1 VQNGLTE
8 LNDTVVVRDRVAA
21 AIETPVLAANGQR
34 PHSAERATE
43 GQIEPA
49 VETPVNPA
57 RAFWSW
63 LGFWVQILVLAVL
76 AIIGAF
82 AASAAGRSDDYACG
96 MVLALAAIALA
107 FLRMKHRLDGGGSG
121 LVEFLLV
128 DDMLNLVLVIPL
140 FTVIGLAGLFIAH
153 GYEDGSLH
161 DAGVALF
168 IASGAAIFLDLKHV
182 FDRLEG
188 AGRR

>member
-8 LNDTVVVRDRVAA
+8 LNDAMAAQDRIAA
-21 AIETPVLAANGQR
+21 AIETAGPAANIQH
-34 PHSAERATE
+34 PHSPGKATE
-43 GQIEPA
+43 GQINRA
-49 VETPVNPA
+49 VQTPVNPE

-76 AIIGAF
+76 AIVGAF
-82 AASAAGRSDDYACG
+82 AASAGERPGDYGCG
-96 MVLALAAIALA
+96 MVLSLAAIALA
-107 FLRMKHRLDGGGSG
+107 FLRVKHALDGGGPG

-128 DDMLNLVLVIPL
+128 NDMWNLALVIPL
-140 FTVIGLAGLFIAH
+140 FTVTGLAGLFIAH
-153 GYEDGSLH
+153 GSEYGSLH

-168 IASGAAIFLDLKHV
+168 IASGVVIFLDLRHV